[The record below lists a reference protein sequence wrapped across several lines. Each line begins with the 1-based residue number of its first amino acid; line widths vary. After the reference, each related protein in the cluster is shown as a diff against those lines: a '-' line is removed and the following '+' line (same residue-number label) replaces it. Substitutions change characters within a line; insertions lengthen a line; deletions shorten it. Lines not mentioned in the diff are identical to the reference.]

1 MASYE
6 VLAEESY
13 KELLNL
19 LEWFSHFSL
28 IPTLIGGWAVF
39 VYNSYFGSV
48 DIDIVGPSMKGRFL
62 DIIERYER
70 LHNYEEVR
78 LTGLGIETAY
88 RKPITKH
95 GRFFGYVEI
104 DACTFEGD
112 VGSFHEDPSKKLP
125 YALCGNPK
133 LVRSVR
139 FNEKS
144 VAYVPKKPLLFLY
157 KLKAFRD
164 RTFDLKTRGV
174 IMSVEKR
181 EWMRTKV
188 EKDGADLIALL
199 NPEPERYVVKEE
211 FDFNLLKQLVK
222 KRNLHFAL
230 ESVKNLPNMKN
241 VLERHRYVEQRT
253 IEKWVKTLF
262 KKLLEINK
270 KNNRRFSK
278 SF

>member
-13 KELLNL
+13 KELSSL

-48 DIDIVGPSMKGRFL
+48 DIDLVGPSMGGRFL

-70 LHNYEEVR
+70 LHDYEEVR
-78 LTGLGIETAY
+78 LIGLGIEAAY

-104 DACTFEGD
+104 DACTFEGG
-112 VGSFHEDPSKKLP
+112 VGSFHEDPNKKLP
-125 YALCGNPK
+125 YALCGKPQFLRN
-133 LVRSVR
+133 VN
-139 FNEKS
+139 FDEKS
-144 VAYVPKKPLLFLY
+144 VAYMPKKPLLFLY

-164 RTFDLKTRGV
+164 RNFDLKTRGA

-188 EKDGADLIALL
+188 EKDGADLVALL

-211 FDFNLLKQLVK
+211 FDFNLLKQLIEK
-222 KRNLHFAL
+222 HDLHFAL
-230 ESVKNLPNMKN
+230 ESVKNLPRMKN
-241 VLERHRYVEQRT
+241 VLERHGRIEQRT
-253 IEKWVKTLF
+253 VEKWVKTLF
-262 KKLLEINK
+262 KNY
-270 KNNRRFSK
+270 RR
-278 SF
+278 